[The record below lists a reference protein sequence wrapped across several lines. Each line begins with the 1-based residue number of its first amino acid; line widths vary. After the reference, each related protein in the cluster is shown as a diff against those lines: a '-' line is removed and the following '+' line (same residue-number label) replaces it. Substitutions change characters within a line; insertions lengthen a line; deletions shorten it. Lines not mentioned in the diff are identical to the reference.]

1 MRMDRSRFHGA
12 VRGECLM
19 RSLAG
24 LAITFSVTVIGAA
37 SGAAAQTA
45 PAVLDSAASRLA
57 EAAFLRALPLDRLLD
72 QTAYQPAEG
81 PARWRTSDSV
91 ARLAANGS
99 AIDTVRVSVGE
110 VGRGAPLNLNDYDAR
125 AYEVRLTRDWP
136 AAVRYAG
143 ERYNLDVTPHAGF
156 GVSNL
161 GSSAEAGATLTLGQ
175 REDAISS
182 RLDSLGVRDGSAF
195 GGTGRWY
202 LFAAA
207 SGRAMG
213 FNMLKDGANG
223 LNRSWSQDSSSALV
237 GDAQVG
243 VGWRKGAMQTSFG
256 YIHREVKGDHM
267 LWGQDT
273 KGDSMVAFSLSIKPR
288 R

>member
-1 MRMDRSRFHGA
+1 
-12 VRGECLM
+12 M

-24 LAITFSVTVIGAA
+24 LAITFGVMTVGAPC
-37 SGAAAQTA
+37 GAAAQTA
-45 PAVLDSAASRLA
+45 PAVPDSVATRLA
-57 EAAFLRALPLDRLLD
+57 DAAFLRDLPFDRVLD
-72 QTAYQPAEG
+72 QTAYQPGDG
-81 PARWRTSDSV
+81 PSRWRSADGV
-91 ARLAANGS
+91 AHVAANGS
-99 AIDTVRVSVGE
+99 AIDTLRVSVGE
-110 VGRGAPLNLNDYDAR
+110 VGRGAPLSLNDYDAR

-161 GSSAEAGATLTLGQ
+161 GNSAEAGATVTLGQ
-175 REDAISS
+175 REDAIAS
-182 RLDSLGVRDGSAF
+182 RLGSLGVRDGSVF
-195 GGTGRWY
+195 GGAGRWY

-223 LNRSWSQDSSSALV
+223 LNRSWSQDSSSTLV

-267 LWGQDT
+267 VWGQDT
-273 KGDSMVAFSLSIKPR
+273 RGDSMVAFSLSIKPR

>member
-1 MRMDRSRFHGA
+1 
-12 VRGECLM
+12 M

-24 LAITFSVTVIGAA
+24 LAITFGVMTVGAA
-37 SGAAAQTA
+37 SGAAAQMA
-45 PAVLDSAASRLA
+45 PAVRDSVASRLA
-57 EAAFLRALPLDRLLD
+57 DAAFLRDLPFDRVLD
-72 QTAYQPAEG
+72 QTAFQPGDG
-81 PARWRTSDSV
+81 PSRWRSAGGV
-91 ARLAANGS
+91 AHVAADGS
-99 AIDTVRVSVGE
+99 AIDTLRVSVGE

-161 GSSAEAGATLTLGQ
+161 GNSAEAGATVTLGQ
-175 REDAISS
+175 RADAIAS
-182 RLDSLGVRDGSAF
+182 RLDSLGVRDGTVF

-213 FNMLKDGANG
+213 FNMLRDGANG
-223 LNRSWSQDSSSALV
+223 LNRSWSQDSSSTLV

-243 VGWRKGAMQTSFG
+243 VGWRKGDVQTSFG
-256 YIHREVKGDHM
+256 FIHREVKGSHM
-267 LWGQDT
+267 IFGQQT
-273 KGDSMVAFSLSIKPR
+273 KDDSLVAFSFSVKPR
-288 R
+288 AK

>member
-1 MRMDRSRFHGA
+1 
-12 VRGECLM
+12 M

-24 LAITFSVTVIGAA
+24 LAITFGVMSIGAA
-37 SGAAAQTA
+37 TGAVAQTTSI
-45 PAVLDSAASRLA
+45 VSDSVASRLTD
-57 EAAFLRALPLDRLLD
+57 AAFLRDMSFDRVLD
-72 QTAYQPAEG
+72 QTAYRPGDG
-81 PARWRTSDSV
+81 PSRWRSADGV
-91 ARLAANGS
+91 AHVAANGS
-99 AIDTVRVSVGE
+99 AIDTVRISVGE
-110 VGRGAPLNLNDYDAR
+110 VGRGAPLNLNSYDAR
-125 AYEVRLTRDWP
+125 DYEVRLIRDWP

-143 ERYNLDVTPHAGF
+143 QGYDLDVTPHAGF

-161 GSSAEAGATLTLGQ
+161 GNSAEAGATVTLG
-175 REDAISS
+175 RRGDAIAS
-182 RLDSLGVRDGSAF
+182 RLDSLGVRDGAAF

-213 FNMLKDGANG
+213 FNMLRDGANG
-223 LNRSWSQDSSSALV
+223 LNRSWSQDSSSTLV

-267 LWGQDT
+267 VWGQDT

>member
-1 MRMDRSRFHGA
+1 
-12 VRGECLM
+12 M

-24 LAITFSVTVIGAA
+24 LAITFGVMTVGAA
-37 SGAAAQTA
+37 SGAVAQTA
-45 PAVLDSAASRLA
+45 PAVLDSAASHLA
-57 EAAFLRALPLDRLLD
+57 DAAFLRALPFDHILD
-72 QTAYQPAEG
+72 QTAYQPKDG
-81 PARWRTSDSV
+81 PGRWRTADSV
-91 ARLAANGS
+91 ARLAANGA
-99 AIDTVRVSVGE
+99 AIDTLRISVGE

-125 AYEVRLTRDWP
+125 DYEVRLTRDWP

-143 ERYNLDVTPHAGF
+143 ERYDLDVTPHAGF

-161 GSSAEAGATLTLGQ
+161 GNSAEAGATVTLG
-175 REDAISS
+175 RRGDAIAS
-182 RLDSLGVRDGSAF
+182 RLDSLGVRDGEVF

-267 LWGQDT
+267 IWGQDT